1 VRRRQQSL
9 DLGYLALISQGKIDR
24 KPLIT
29 HKYAQA
35 EAVDAFEAQLKTSET
50 LKAIIKP

>member
-1 VRRRQQSL
+1 M
-9 DLGYLALISQGKIDR
+9 DECLALISKGKVDR

-29 HKYAQA
+29 HKYTLA
-35 EAVDAFEAQLKTSET
+35 EASEAFEAQLKTSET